1 MAKMDP
7 DFQEKI
13 DALERKFE
21 VVSVIF
27 QKYLKVFC
35 DIFTKPEPTAK
46 TTRHRAARKPQR
58 LDMLSHFF
66 DSTIINTLE
75 TNCALLM
82 KSLVLDGPSMFTSKV
97 TTSFLL
103 VNNKD
108 LTALCI
114 YTGKYPAIA
123 DDLVNSHH
131 LLLCCVDT
139 LYTAVVSLGNREDL
153 LNDTFI
159 GTHV

>member
-35 DIFTKPEPTAK
+35 DVFTKPEPTAK

-58 LDMLSHFF
+58 FH
-66 DSTIINTLE
+66 
-75 TNCALLM
+75 
-82 KSLVLDGPSMFTSKV
+82 
-97 TTSFLL
+97 
-103 VNNKD
+103 
-108 LTALCI
+108 
-114 YTGKYPAIA
+114 
-123 DDLVNSHH
+123 
-131 LLLCCVDT
+131 
-139 LYTAVVSLGNREDL
+139 
-153 LNDTFI
+153 TFI
-159 GTHV
+159 SYNLPFVKLHFYQHL

>member
-35 DIFTKPEPTAK
+35 DAFIKPDPTVK

-58 LDMLSHFF
+58 YFNTCHLC
-66 DSTIINTLE
+66 DSIFINTSRNKLCTSYE
-75 TNCALLM
+75 VFSFGWALYVHI
-82 KSLVLDGPSMFTSKV
+82 KGDNIFSC
-97 TTSFLL
+97 LL
-103 VNNKD
+103 TL
-108 LTALCI
+108 LT
-114 YTGKYPAIA
+114 
-123 DDLVNSHH
+123 
-131 LLLCCVDT
+131 
-139 LYTAVVSLGNREDL
+139 
-153 LNDTFI
+153 
-159 GTHV
+159 